1 MIVVLIEIEIIVVKL
16 SCVLVKHMHAD
27 ATIYVMSIRVFV
39 CECYK
44 IVKGESNKSFKNT
57 SMLRVLE
64 KDWLA
69 GF

>member
-16 SCVLVKHMHAD
+16 SCVLVICILLYMLCL
-27 ATIYVMSIRVFV
+27 YVFV

-44 IVKGESNKSFKNT
+44 VVKGESNKSFKNT